1 MKCLKK
7 ILNDFFQKF
16 NHYVIEEVE
25 VSFYSTQGFILKP
38 KQITIKNILTT
49 FDFFVTPLV
58 FLVKRVH
65 LAIPGEGNS

>member
-1 MKCLKK
+1 MIFFRNLTIMSLKK
-7 ILNDFFQKF
+7 LRLVFIL
-16 NHYVIEEVE
+16 
-25 VSFYSTQGFILKP
+25 TQGFILKP